1 MSKLIV
7 VDVESDGPIIGLH
20 SMVCFGAV
28 LVDKEGKLDKTFYGQ
43 TKPISTTYNQQAL
56 DISGFTR
63 KEHEKFDDPTIV
75 MTDFAK
81 WLRSIGTVTLISDNN
96 GYDASWINYY
106 LHLYTGSNPFGW
118 SSRRIGDLFC
128 GYHKDMYYKWKKHR
142 DNKKYPH
149 NHDPLSDAKGNASA
163 LLWFNENCFK
173 IL

>member
-43 TKPISTTYNQQAL
+43 TKPISTTYNQRAL

-81 WLRSIGTVTLISDNN
+81 
-96 GYDASWINYY
+96 
-106 LHLYTGSNPFGW
+106 
-118 SSRRIGDLFC
+118 
-128 GYHKDMYYKWKKHR
+128 
-142 DNKKYPH
+142 
-149 NHDPLSDAKGNASA
+149 
-163 LLWFNENCFK
+163 
-173 IL
+173 

>member
-28 LVDKEGKLDKTFYGQ
+28 LVDKEGKFDKTFYGQ
-43 TKPISTTYNQQAL
+43 TKPISTTYKPEAL
-56 DISGFTR
+56 AISGFTR
-63 KEHEKFDDPTIV
+63 KEHESFDDPEEV
-75 MTDFAK
+75 MKNFAK
-81 WLRSIGTVTLISDNN
+81 WLRDLGNVTLISDNN

-106 LHLYTGSNPFGW
+106 LYLYTGSNPFGW

-128 GYHKDMYYKWKKHR
+128 GYYHNMYYRWKKHR
-142 DNKKYPH
+142 DKEKYPH
-149 NHDPLSDAKGNASA
+149 NHDPISDAKGNASA
-163 LLWFNENCFK
+163 LLWFHNNCFK